1 MCGIA
6 GIFRFSSKIVNASEI
21 KSLTDAIS
29 HRGPD
34 GEGCWIHP
42 HHFLGLGHRRLSILD
57 LSEQGAQPM
66 HYADGR
72 LTITFNGEIFNF
84 LELRQELKQK
94 GYSFH
99 SDSDTEVL
107 LAAYHC
113 WGKECLHRFNGFWA
127 FALWDEQTKELW
139 MARDRFG
146 IKPLYYLHQPGEQV
160 VFASETQQFK
170 HLEGYERQPE
180 ENHLRYILQNPWGL
194 EGLGKT
200 IFKHIEQIRPGH
212 YLTIKPDETI
222 ETVQWWDTAAELV
235 TVPDSFEDQTK
246 EFLALLEDAIKI
258 RLRSDVSIAS
268 ALSGGLDSS
277 AVYCTIHHLVSNYKD
292 LYRLPADWQ
301 RSFVAV
307 FPGTEQDER
316 QYAEQVLTHTHGD
329 GEFFDM
335 NTGKDLTDRLLSS
348 IPAYDTVYSTPLF
361 ILDGVYGAMRS
372 KGITVS
378 MDGHGVD
385 EMMYGYPDNAFQAL
399 QYACTQ
405 QDTIYAN
412 DLKDTYFSM
421 LSPNQ
426 RQVKAKELSNNGTS
440 FIQKQWVRA
449 LRRFRKNVQKAA
461 WFEPFD
467 FSKLSLPSMPVPKH
481 FNQAEAELYKAF
493 HYTVLPTVLRNFDRG
508 AMRNSIEIRMPF
520 MDYRLVRYVFSLP
533 MQSKLG
539 GGFTKRILREAM
551 KGILPENIRTRKLK
565 TGFNAPLQS
574 WYQNELKTFLL
585 DEVNSASFLTSNY
598 WNGKVIRDFTEY
610 ACKQN
615 NWPETESFRL
625 WPVLNAHL
633 LLKKSTK

>member
-6 GIFRFSSKIVNASEI
+6 GIIRFGAQQVRSSEI
-21 KSLTDAIS
+21 KALTDAIT

-42 HHFLGLGHRRLSILD
+42 EQHLGLGHRRLSILD

-72 LTITFNGEIFNF
+72 LTIVFNGEIFNF
-84 LELRQELKQK
+84 VELREELQQK
-94 GYSFH
+94 GYLFQ

-113 WGKECLHRFNGFWA
+113 WGKACLHRFNGFWA
-127 FALWDEQTKELW
+127 FALWDEQEQELW
-139 MARDRFG
+139 LARDRFG
-146 IKPLYYLHQPGEQV
+146 IKPLYYLRQPGQQF
-160 VFASETQQFK
+160 VFASETQQFQYVA
-170 HLEGYERQPE
+170 GYRRQAAPAYL
-180 ENHLRYILQNPWGL
+180 HYQIQNPWGL

-200 IFKHIEQIRPGH
+200 IFESIEQVRPGH
-212 YLTIKPDETI
+212 YLSIQANGRLTETK
-222 ETVQWWDTAAELV
+222 WWDTAKELQPV
-235 TVPDSFEDQTK
+235 TEDFASQAQT
-246 EFLALLEDAIKI
+246 FLALFEDSIKL

-277 AVYCTIHHLVSNYKD
+277 AVYCSIQHIVNQQKN

-301 RSFVAV
+301 RAFVAV

-316 QYAEQVLTHTHGD
+316 VYAEQVLAHCHGK

-335 NTGKDLTDRLLSS
+335 NTGNDLADRLVKS
-348 IPAYDTVYSTPLF
+348 IAAYDTVYSTPLF
-361 ILDGVYGAMRS
+361 ILDGVYGAMRA

-385 EMMYGYPDNAFQAL
+385 EMLFGYSANVRQAL
-399 QYACTQ
+399 AYAQSVGDAAYATDLAGTYAAMLPAKTATVTTNGFLQ
-405 QDTIYAN
+405 QQWQRVQRR
-412 DLKDTYFSM
+412 LKPKPQES
-421 LSPNQ
+421 
-426 RQVKAKELSNNGTS
+426 
-440 FIQKQWVRA
+440 
-449 LRRFRKNVQKAA
+449 A
-461 WFEPFD
+461 WFAPFD
-467 FSKLSLPSMPVPKH
+467 SSVLALPDMPVPAYM
-481 FNQAEAELYKAF
+481 NEAEAQLYRAF

-520 MDYRLVRYVFSLP
+520 LDYRLVRYVFSLP

-539 GGFTKRILREAM
+539 GGYTKRILREAM
-551 KGILPENIRTRKLK
+551 KGILPESIRTRTLK

-574 WYQNELKTFLL
+574 WYKQELKTLLL
-585 DEVNSASFLTSNY
+585 DEVHSTAFVSSNY
-598 WNGKVIRDFTEY
+598 WNGKAIRDFVVKTSQQQQWTE
-610 ACKQN
+610 AD
-615 NWPETESFRL
+615 SFRL

-633 LLKKSTK
+633 LFK